1 MISVDHADRAL
12 ERPAVADH
20 LGDDQPD
27 VEGQDA
33 SVGRLV
39 VCFGA
44 DPRTELVASWHGT
57 GDMLEVMPPGRDRW
71 ALRPSVSVD
80 GSTGV
85 RRCRVAIEDLEP
97 GSTYRLRVVESTS
110 DRRSS
115 ASWVA
120 TAPDRRAS
128 FRFTAFGD
136 HGLTPEAHRAAALVA
151 AARPSFHLHPGDL
164 AYANVDG
171 DERSRIEPSAWSQ
184 WSDLLAER
192 APGVPWLTV
201 PGNHDTDGRTGADA
215 GGRVPSA
222 PSPGYGGLRG
232 WLPRPGA
239 GPAGAEGA
247 FSLRFGSVG
256 VVGLDGNLVSREYL
270 GAQVVEPDVQ
280 TPWLREVLADLR
292 GDPAIDLIVVMVHH
306 CAFASDRM
314 HGSDAGLRSTW
325 SPLFDE
331 HGVDLVLSGHN
342 HGYERTEPVDHTGR
356 VRAGAPTYVTVG
368 CGGQVTTRAD
378 RGRDAYRPD
387 ASVLWTESGAVVEAA
402 PWSVIRRAVDAVLV
416 ADVDVDGSG
425 STLSCRVSSL
435 EGELIDR
442 FVISSRR

>member
-1 MISVDHADRAL
+1 MISVGHADRAL
-12 ERPAVADH
+12 ERSAAADDLAGGSPAVDG
-20 LGDDQPD
+20 L
-27 VEGQDA
+27 E
-33 SVGRLV
+33 SSIGRIV
-39 VCFGA
+39 VCFGT
-44 DPRTELVASWHGT
+44 DPRTEVVASWHGD
-57 GDMLEVMPPGRDRW
+57 GDTLEVTPASGDSW
-71 ALRPSVSVD
+71 SVPASMSVD
-80 GSTGV
+80 GATGV
-85 RRCRVAIEDLEP
+85 RRCRVAIADLEP
-97 GSTYRLRVVESTS
+97 GTSYRLRVVESTS
-110 DRRSS
+110 GRRSS
-115 ASWVA
+115 VYRVA

-128 FRFTAFGD
+128 FRFTSFGD

-151 AARPSFHLHPGDL
+151 ASRPSFHLHPGDL

-171 DERSRIEPSAWSQ
+171 DERSRIEPSAWAR

-201 PGNHDTDGRTGADA
+201 PGNHDTDGRARANA
-215 GGRVPSA
+215 GGQGPSLA
-222 PSPGYGGLRG
+222 LPGYDGFRG
-232 WLPRPGA
+232 WLPRPGS
-239 GPAGAEGA
+239 GPADADGA

-280 TPWLREVLADLR
+280 TPWLHEVLGDLR
-292 GDPAIDLIVVMVHH
+292 GDPEIDLIVVMTHH
-306 CAFASDRM
+306 CAFATDRM
-314 HGSDAGLRSTW
+314 HGSDAGIRDRW

-331 HGVDLVLSGHN
+331 YGVDLVLSGHN

-368 CGGQVTTRAD
+368 SGGQVTTRAD

-387 ASVLWTESGAVVEAA
+387 ASVLWTEVGAVVEAA

-435 EGELIDR
+435 DGELIDR
-442 FVISSRR
+442 FVISSRH